1 MFELWGGGAP
11 FTQESTAPNNTL
23 RDARNTKVRFLGDAH
38 ECWAHL
44 HRRIQAGED
53 LLVGVASRC
62 DEPAWARECLRKFI
76 VAPGVSMMD
85 IVTEERCEIYA
96 GSKRQP
102 LAELKRKTGVPYER
116 MAFFDD
122 QAGNVQDVAGLGVH
136 CYLTPRGLRNE
147 IVARGCAAAAAGGV
161 DGWSAFGDP
170 AEEACPG

>member
-44 HRRIQAGED
+44 HRRMLAGED

-85 IVTEERCEIYA
+85 IVTEERCDSGRNHI
-96 GSKRQP
+96 Q
-102 LAELKRKTGVPYER
+102 
-116 MAFFDD
+116 
-122 QAGNVQDVAGLGVH
+122 H
-136 CYLTPRGLRNE
+136 LTKFE
-147 IVARGCAAAAAGGV
+147 
-161 DGWSAFGDP
+161 
-170 AEEACPG
+170 